1 MTLSIIAAINSQGLM
16 GIDNE
21 LPWNLPEDLAW
32 FKKLTTGNTIIM
44 GRNTWESLPFKP
56 LPLRL
61 NIVVSSSLVINDR
74 SAPGVDNYYV
84 EPYIVTDIKSAVL
97 LSKKL
102 SPDNDIFL
110 IGGSGIYGEG
120 LLYVDTLYLTHV
132 KNGPHD
138 VTHDMKKMWKHKLT
152 WFPKIDLHNDWEAI
166 ASDAYET
173 HTSVTYIKK
182 ST

>member
-1 MTLSIIAAINSQGLM
+1 MKLSIIAAINSQGLM
-16 GIDNE
+16 GINDE

-44 GRNTWESLPFKP
+44 GRNTWVSLPFKP
-56 LPLRL
+56 LPMRL
-61 NIVVSSSLVINDR
+61 NIVVSSSLVVDR
-74 SAPGVDNYYV
+74 HGKEDYYV

-102 SPDNDIFL
+102 SPDNDIFF
-110 IGGSGIYGEG
+110 IGGSGIYGEA
-120 LLYVDTLYLTHV
+120 LFYVDTLYLTHV

-138 VTHDMKKMWKHKLT
+138 VTHEMKKMWKHKLT
-152 WFPKIDLHNDWEAI
+152 WFPNIDLYNDWEAV
-166 ASDAYET
+166 ASDTYET